1 MEKIINWFKN
11 LLGLNKTVTKKI
23 LKETSK
29 PVKKGTGSSKKT
41 LTKSGSSQKTVT
53 KKVLKNSPQPKK
65 RGTGSSKRTVSK
77 SGVSKKTVKK

>member
-11 LLGLNKTVTKKI
+11 LLGLNKTVTKKV
-23 LKETSK
+23 LKEASK

-41 LTKSGSSQKTVT
+41 IT
-53 KKVLKNSPQPKK
+53 KKVLKNAPQPKK

-77 SGVSKKTVKK
+77 SGVSKRAVKK